1 MSEKIAIFGGS
12 FNPPGLHHR
21 RIAEALCQEFDR
33 VIVYPCG
40 SRPDKPTVN
49 DVDSVFRATMVDLCF
64 ADLPKV
70 EICLD
75 DLEKDKFS
83 RTHELQERYA
93 DRGEIWHVI
102 GSDLVEGGR
111 EGKSFIHRVWHH
123 AEDMWRNLNFAVI
136 ARPGY
141 DVTHQDLP
149 PRSRVVHFEAPGA
162 SSHIR
167 EQIFHRE
174 PISHLVTAPV
184 EDYIERYGLYRGRI
198 PSRVTRRVFKE
209 PRLIIVADEWNPK
222 AMKWAERFRQFE
234 VPHDPNCV
242 LVIGGDGSMLRA
254 IRRHWKKRLPVLGLN
269 AGHLGFLLN
278 EPQSVFDHGLEQ
290 EELILRQMP
299 LLYVET
305 CRPDGSWSQDYAFN
319 EAWIERATGQTA
331 WLQVKVGHQVRLPKL
346 VCDGVLLST
355 AAGSTAYARSMGA
368 TPLLA
373 ETPAWL
379 LVGSNVM
386 LPAYWKSALLS
397 LETEVQMVGLD
408 VEKRP
413 LNGFVDGV
421 PQGEI
426 REMRV
431 RVSRAASVELA
442 FLPDHDMA
450 DKIAE
455 VQFPQTSEMVHL
467 A

>member
-1 MSEKIAIFGGS
+1 MSQKIAVFGGS
-12 FNPPGLHHR
+12 FNPPGLHHH
-21 RIAEALCQEFDR
+21 RIAEVLEEQFDQ

-40 SRPDKPTVN
+40 PRQDKPTTN
-49 DVDSVFRATMVDLCF
+49 DVDTVFRATMIDLCF

-70 EICLD
+70 EVCLD
-75 DLEKDKFS
+75 DLELDKFT
-83 RTHELQERYA
+83 RTHELQALYA
-93 DRGEIWHVI
+93 PRGEIWHVI
-102 GSDLVEGGR
+102 GSDLIAGGG
-111 EGKSFIHRVWHH
+111 EGKSFIHRVWQDA
-123 AEDMWRNLNFAVI
+123 AELWKTLNFVVVT
-136 ARPGY
+136 RPGFEIAPA
-141 DVTHQDLP
+141 DLP
-149 PRSRVVHFEAPGA
+149 PNHRVIELEATGS

-167 EQIFHRE
+167 EQLFHRE
-174 PISHLVTAPV
+174 PISHLVTSPV
-184 EDYIERYGLYRGRI
+184 EAYIERYGLYKGRI
-198 PSRVTRRVFKE
+198 PSRMTRRVFKD

-222 AMKWAERFRQFE
+222 AMGWAERFRPFE

-254 IRRHWKKRLPVLGLN
+254 IRKYWRRRLPFLGLN

-278 EPQSVFDHGLEQ
+278 DAQPVFDHGLEQ
-290 EELILRQMP
+290 EELVLRQMP

-305 CRPDGSWSQDYAFN
+305 RLPDDTWKQDYAFN

-331 WLQVKVGHQVRLPKL
+331 WLQVKVGHQIRLPKL
-346 VCDGVLLST
+346 VCDGLLLST

-386 LPAYWKSALLS
+386 MPANWKSALLS
-397 LETEVQMVGLD
+397 LETDVQMVGLD
-408 VEKRP
+408 THKRP
-413 LNGFVDGV
+413 LNGFVDGG
-421 PQGEI
+421 PQGEV

-442 FLPDHDMA
+442 FLTSHDMA
-450 DKIAE
+450 EKIAE
-455 VQFPQTSEMVHL
+455 VQFPQTSEMGI
-467 A
+467 

>member
-1 MSEKIAIFGGS
+1 MSQKIAVFGGS
-12 FNPPGLHHR
+12 FNPPGLHHH
-21 RIAEALCQEFDR
+21 RIAEVLTEQFDH
-33 VIVYPCG
+33 VVVYPCG
-40 SRPDKPTVN
+40 PRADKPTTN
-49 DVDSVFRATMVDLCF
+49 DVDTIFRATMTDICF

-70 EICLD
+70 EVCLD
-75 DLEKDKFS
+75 DLEQEKFT
-83 RTHELQERYA
+83 RTHELQARYA
-93 DRGEIWHVI
+93 TRGEIWHVI
-102 GSDLVEGGR
+102 GSDLIVGGG
-111 EGKSFIHRVWHH
+111 EGKSFIHRVWQH
-123 AEDMWRNLNFAVI
+123 AAELWQILNFIVVT
-136 ARPGY
+136 RPGFEI
-141 DVTHQDLP
+141 VPADLP
-149 PRSRVVHFEAPGA
+149 PHHRVIELEATGS

-167 EQIFHRE
+167 DQLFHRE

-184 EDYIERYGLYRGRI
+184 EAYIERYGLYKGRI
-198 PSRVTRRVFKE
+198 PSRVTRRVFQD

-222 AMKWAERFRQFE
+222 AMEWAERFRRFE

-254 IRRHWKKRLPVLGLN
+254 IRKYWRRRLPFLGLN

-278 EPQSVFDHGLEQ
+278 DSQPVFEHGLEQ

-305 CRPDGSWSQDYAFN
+305 RLPNDTWKQDYAFN

-331 WLQVKVGHQVRLPKL
+331 WLQVKVGHQIRLPKL
-346 VCDGVLLST
+346 VCDGLLLAT

-386 LPAYWKSALLS
+386 MPANWKSALLS
-397 LETEVQMVGLD
+397 LETDVQMVGLD

-421 PQGEI
+421 PQGLV

-442 FLPDHDMA
+442 FLTGHDMA
-450 DKIAE
+450 EKIAE
-455 VQFPQTSEMVHL
+455 VQFPQTSEMGI
-467 A
+467 